1 MHIYIIIGIS
11 FMLTL
16 IVILYRIGLCSC
28 HTNTKC
34 ADRTIAALAVLTI
47 VFIVISCNINRKF
60 DSKNIVDKW
69 SVLAVE
75 HKEVIMKGKDNVI
88 STRDLPGM
96 IVTNDIEK
104 GTVVSVKCSLGI
116 FYTYTYFINY

>member
-1 MHIYIIIGIS
+1 MHIYIIVVVC

-16 IVILYRIGLCSC
+16 VAILYRIGLCSW
-28 HTNTKC
+28 HANTKR
-34 ADRTIAALAVLTI
+34 ADITIASLAILTL
-47 VFIVISCNINRKF
+47 VFIIIACSIDRKF

-75 HKEVIMKGKDNVI
+75 RKEVIMKGKDNVI

-96 IVTNDIEK
+96 IITNDIEK
-104 GTVVSVKCSLGI
+104 GTVVSVKCNLGI

>member
-1 MHIYIIIGIS
+1 MHIYIIIVIS

-16 IVILYRIGLCSC
+16 IAILYRIGLCSW
-28 HTNTKC
+28 HTNTKR
-34 ADRTIAALAVLTI
+34 ADRTIAALAVLTF
-47 VFIVISCNINRKF
+47 VFVVISCNINRKF

-75 HKEVIMKGKDNVI
+75 RKEVIMKGKDNVI

-96 IVTNDIEK
+96 IVTNAIEK